1 MTQRFAHLGAFLF
14 PAGIAFY
21 LGWLAHSQGLVD
33 LDTTAAMGHA
43 WRVFYEQERA
53 NLALIGFGRP
63 PLLALLFLPGAAFA
77 PKLLVTGLAA
87 PLFGAFF
94 FGLSIFIVWRLSR
107 SLGLSS
113 WLALFVS
120 ALFLCHP
127 VLLSYAMLGS
137 RGIVLTFVLLGL
149 SASLVSWQRQ
159 QRVRDFVTGSFFAA
173 AAVAL
178 AYETIL
184 LVIGAALFIAIYGC
198 QGPQRSWAKA
208 EGLLIAFLLPAAYV
222 AFVWL
227 GANWAIMGDPW
238 HFWRQMPLGERHW
251 GIQLSSAF
259 AIALAA
265 NPLLL
270 GLLYFGFLPQREKLG
285 APAAWLLLL
294 SLPTGL
300 IYPPVLSSSA
310 AGSLWAAYPVAA
322 ANALGAGGILFI
334 ALLAYVTDAFR
345 QGLIRKKISP
355 GLIIILSGS
364 IYLAMWQQTTQ
375 KIMPVGLRAVFR
387 GQPAFAM
394 LVKDEWEAGDRLRD
408 VFASGGRH
416 VIIGPT
422 AYVIALRA
430 EARQNVVVRS
440 EAAQPSTKLSGDI
453 GPGSYAVLY
462 SFPEKMLQSWRTYK
476 PHLRLQLRWRQG
488 LWQCYQFVATSPA
501 TGSAH
506 NKP

>member
-1 MTQRFAHLGAFLF
+1 MTQRFVNLGAFLF

-63 PLLALLFLPGAAFA
+63 PLLALLFLPGAAFT
-77 PKLLVTGLAA
+77 PNLLVTGLAA
-87 PLFGAFF
+87 PLLGAFF
-94 FGLSIFIVWRLSR
+94 CGLSVFIVWRLSR

-120 ALFLCHP
+120 ALFLSHP

-173 AAVAL
+173 AAIAL
-178 AYETIL
+178 AYEAIV
-184 LVIGAALFIAIYGC
+184 LVIGAALFIAIYAC
-198 QGPQRSWAKA
+198 QGSQRSLAKA

-222 AFVWL
+222 AFVWI

-270 GLLYFGFLPQREKLG
+270 GLLYFGLLPQSEKLG

-294 SLPTGL
+294 SFPAGL
-300 IYPPVLSSSA
+300 IFPSATSSSSA
-310 AGSLWAAYPVAA
+310 SSLWPAYPVSA
-322 ANALGAGGILFI
+322 ANALGAGGTLFI
-334 ALLAYVTDAFR
+334 ALLAYVIDAFR
-345 QGLIRKKISP
+345 HGEIRKKLSP
-355 GLIIILSGS
+355 GFIIILSGS
-364 IYLAMWQQTTQ
+364 IYLAMWQQATQ
-375 KIMPVGLRAVFR
+375 KIMPVGLRAVFC
-387 GQPAFAM
+387 GQPAFARD
-394 LVKDEWEAGDRLRD
+394 VKDEWEAGHRLRD
-408 VFASGGRH
+408 ALTDGRRH

-440 EAAQPSTKLSGDI
+440 EAAQTSTKLSADMGD
-453 GPGSYAVLY
+453 GSYAVLY
-462 SFPEKMLQSWRTYK
+462 SPPEKMLQSWRAYK

-488 LWQCYQFVATSPA
+488 LWQCYQFVAASPA
-501 TGSAH
+501 KGSANH
-506 NKP
+506 KP